1 MTTTDALAASLRG
14 ELPDGAAANARV
26 RATFAARAD
35 EDGLVDVAYRTVDS
49 PAGELLLAATADGVV
64 KVSFGA
70 GDDVLASLA
79 EDVSPR
85 VLRFPSRL
93 DLAARQLDE
102 YFAGRRQ
109 RFDLPLDLRLARGFR
124 RHVLDELRD
133 VALRDDGQLL
143 RPGPGGGPAAGGARR
158 RDGVCHEPHPD
169 RHPVPPRAAPRRFAR
184 WVRRR
189 PGGQARPPRPG
200 AALAE
205 LMRGEPR
212 ASSADDAS

>member
-1 MTTTDALAASLRG
+1 MTTTDALAANLRG

-79 EDVSPR
+79 DDVSPR
-85 VLRFPSRL
+85 VLRLPSRL

-124 RHVLDELRD
+124 RHVLEELRD
-133 VALRDDGQLL
+133 VRFGTTVSYSDLARAAGSPRAVRAVGTACATNPIPIVIPCHRVLRRDGSL
-143 RPGPGGGPAAGGARR
+143 GGYGGGPE
-158 RDGVCHEPHPD
+158 VK
-169 RHPVPPRAAPRRFAR
+169 RALLDLEQRS
-184 WVRRR
+184 
-189 PGGQARPPRPG
+189 
-200 AALAE
+200 L
-205 LMRGEPR
+205 
-212 ASSADDAS
+212 S